1 MHLHV
6 SKAVNDWIMRPVT
19 IQPETRIPKSVN
31 CCLYHVHINDSFVVV
46 MQEQRND
53 RETIRKKLA
62 MDSGA
67 ENEMF
72 RTQPSFK
79 KAYSAKPANTNLQI
93 CFMNE
98 EQEGSNPP
106 LTQVSVVLMNRLI

>member
-1 MHLHV
+1 
-6 SKAVNDWIMRPVT
+6 
-19 IQPETRIPKSVN
+19 
-31 CCLYHVHINDSFVVV
+31 
-46 MQEQRND
+46 
-53 RETIRKKLA
+53 

-106 LTQVSVVLMNRLI
+106 PTQVSVVLMIDLIKVSLI